1 MKKRRRVKAVKVKAV
16 IQIAASTVIAVA
28 VFIKMKHPKK
38 GWRGTRKSKRT
49 PSKSRK
55 THTLMFKLSERS
67 MIAIK
72 QSSFRNN

>member
-1 MKKRRRVKAVKVKAV
+1 VIAVKAKAV
-16 IQIAASTVIAVA
+16 IQIAAPIVIAVA

-49 PSKSRK
+49 LSKSRK
-55 THTLMFKLSERS
+55 THTLMFKLSEKS

>member
-1 MKKRRRVKAVKVKAV
+1 VKKRRRVIAVKAV